1 MDQPRVE
8 KRKIEVLTM
17 SAPKSVHAPTNE
29 YSTRLKDWIA
39 RHEVSLY
46 FLATFVFSWAI
57 YGCLSLIS
65 IENQTVLSRWLL
77 IAAFGPSVTA
87 MLISGIAN
95 PATSKPKGLPYVIC
109 FALAFVAVGA
119 VEWLD
124 HKWWNHRVDAA
135 LIVADLILV
144 SLAALVIS
152 GVRFP
157 AQGVRD
163 LLSGLTRWR
172 LGAGWYMLALVL
184 WPAVVLGGN
193 ALASSLGL
201 GVPAKPS
208 VPSIPVVPL
217 AIESFFWYLFFG
229 GPLNEE
235 AGWRGF
241 AQTKLQRRFSPLTA
255 GVIIGALWGLWHVPL
270 HLMGV
275 YPMGARGAIIRIF
288 SIPSGVAFAWLFNRT
303 HQSLLPVLVLHAA
316 RNTTSLFVSRNY
328 VTTEL
333 LYLLLTVCVV
343 FLDKMWRPLKPQPS
357 QADSGS

>member
-1 MDQPRVE
+1 V
-8 KRKIEVLTM
+8 
-17 SAPKSVHAPTNE
+17 
-29 YSTRLKDWIA
+29 
-39 RHEVSLY
+39 
-46 FLATFVFSWAI
+46 
-57 YGCLSLIS
+57 
-65 IENQTVLSRWLL
+65 L
-77 IAAFGPSVTA
+77 IAAFSPSVTA
-87 MLISGIAN
+87 MLISGLTN
-95 PATSKPKGLPYVIC
+95 PAIAKPKGLPYAIC

-144 SLAALVIS
+144 SLAALVVS

-157 AQGVRD
+157 GQGVRD

-172 LGAGWYMLALVL
+172 FGAGWYLLALAL

-193 ALASSLGL
+193 ALAYSLGL
-201 GVPAKPS
+201 GVPNKPW

-217 AIESFFWYLFFG
+217 AIESFFWYLLFG

-241 AQTKLQRRFSPLTA
+241 SQAKLQRRFSPLTA
-255 GVIIGALWGLWHVPL
+255 GVIVGAFWGLWHVPL
-270 HLMGV
+270 HLMGM
-275 YPMGARGAIIRIF
+275 YPMGAKGAIIRIF
-288 SIPSGVAFAWLFNRT
+288 SIPSAVVFAWLFNRMR
-303 HQSLLPVLVLHAA
+303 QSLLPVLILHAA

-333 LYLLLTVCVV
+333 LFLLLAVCVV
-343 FLDKMWRPLKPQPS
+343 FLDKMWRPLKRQPNQVS
-357 QADSGS
+357 TNPC